1 MTSGQV
7 AVPES
12 PYVSSLFGYLS
23 VFIERIKEA
32 EMGQENEI
40 QELKDRLNAVE
51 QELQQRSRGVKAL
64 RTGLIIILVI
74 FLLMTLIGI
83 IQFVSSG

>member
-1 MTSGQV
+1 
-7 AVPES
+7 
-12 PYVSSLFGYLS
+12 
-23 VFIERIKEA
+23 
-32 EMGQENEI
+32 MGQENEI